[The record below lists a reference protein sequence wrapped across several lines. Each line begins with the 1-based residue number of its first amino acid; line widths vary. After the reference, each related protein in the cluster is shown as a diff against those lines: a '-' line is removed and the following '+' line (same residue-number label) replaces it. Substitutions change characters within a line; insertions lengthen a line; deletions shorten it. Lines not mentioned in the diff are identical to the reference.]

1 MNEDYIF
8 EEGEEVYQPIGM
20 AVASLVLGVLSLI
33 FFLIGLNLV
42 GAIVSIILGIIFIA
56 TRRGKAG
63 KRLAVIGIIT
73 SIISIVLFFASM
85 SYMLTN
91 TKGILALENDI
102 LSIYDA
108 NGLYQAAPDDM
119 LNELDSDDFL

>member
-33 FFLIGLNLV
+33 FFLAGLNLI

-56 TRRGKAG
+56 TKRGKAG
-63 KRLAVIGIIT
+63 KNLAVIGIIT
-73 SIISIVLFFASM
+73 SIISIVLFFGSIT
-85 SYMLTN
+85 YLLTN
-91 TKGILALENDI
+91 SKGIMAIENDI
-102 LSIYDA
+102 LSLYDA
-108 NGLYQAAPDDM
+108 NGYYQVVPDDM
-119 LNELDSDDFL
+119 LDELDSDDFL

>member
-33 FFLIGLNLV
+33 FFLAGLNLI

-56 TRRGKAG
+56 TKRGKAG
-63 KRLAVIGIIT
+63 KNLAVIGIIT
-73 SIISIVLFFASM
+73 SIISIVLFFGSIA
-85 SYMLTN
+85 YLLTN
-91 TKGILALENDI
+91 SKGIMAIENDI
-102 LSIYDA
+102 LSLYDA
-108 NGLYQAAPDDM
+108 NGYYQVVPDDM
-119 LNELDSDDFL
+119 LDELDSDDFL

>member
-102 LSIYDA
+102 LSLYNMD
-108 NGLYQAAPDDM
+108 GYYQAVPDDM

>member
-33 FFLIGLNLV
+33 FFLAGLNLI

-56 TRRGKAG
+56 TKRGKAG
-63 KRLAVIGIIT
+63 KNLAVIGIIT
-73 SIISIVLFFASM
+73 SIISIVMFFGSI
-85 SYMLTN
+85 SYLLAN
-91 TKGILALENDI
+91 SKGIMAIENDI
-102 LSIYDA
+102 LSLYDA
-108 NGLYQAAPDDM
+108 NGYYQVVPDDM
-119 LNELDSDDFL
+119 LDELDSDDFL